1 MLIDL
6 TLLSCEGIT
15 SASMAAIAYSR
26 LLEVVIEFLWY
37 NFVNFLLKE
46 LIELL

>member
-6 TLLSCEGIT
+6 TLLSCDGIT

-26 LLEVVIEFLWY
+26 LLEVVTQFRWY